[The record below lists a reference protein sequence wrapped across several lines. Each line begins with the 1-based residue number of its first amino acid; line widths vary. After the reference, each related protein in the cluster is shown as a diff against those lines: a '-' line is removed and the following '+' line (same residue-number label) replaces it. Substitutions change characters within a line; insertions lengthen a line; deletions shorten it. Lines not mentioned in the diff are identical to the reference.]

1 VRAALAAALAL
12 AGVAGVL
19 GARPAPSISALP
31 YYADRDFTPHWGPVE
46 HRVRAF
52 CLVTQQGRALSE
64 ADLDGRIH
72 VASFFYTGCPGVC
85 PALVSRLRRVQEAT
99 RAFPDVEL
107 VSYSVTP
114 RSDTPETLAEFG
126 RLRGVDPDR
135 WLLVTGDLATIT
147 RLARESYFADDAR
160 ALPAGSGER
169 PLLHSEKVLLVDGQR
184 RLRGIYEGTQAFEI
198 ERLLQD
204 IATLRRAPL

>member
-1 VRAALAAALAL
+1 VRAALAAALTLAGL
-12 AGVAGVL
+12 AGVLVT
-19 GARPAPSISALP
+19 RPAPAVPALP

-46 HRVRAF
+46 HRVGAF
-52 CLVTQQGRALSE
+52 RLVTQQGRALSE
-64 ADLDGRIH
+64 IDLDGRIH

-99 RAFPDVEL
+99 RAFPDVAL

-114 RSDTPETLAEFG
+114 RTDTPEALAQFG
-126 RLRGVDPDR
+126 RLRGIDPER

-147 RLARESYFADDAR
+147 RLAHESYFADDAR
-160 ALPAGSGER
+160 ALPARSGER

-184 RLRGIYEGTQAFEI
+184 RLRGVYDGTQAFEI

-204 IATLRRAPL
+204 IATLRRTPL